1 MAIAKKSAVKTIADF
16 RSLHDPSVVVPTKIK
31 KGLEALAA
39 EHAEAWEYEA
49 DFLERTKVTPVQLNA
64 YREQFKAHFVEA
76 QEPGR
81 RTPVRA
87 WFGTTKAAKAA
98 RGE

>member
-1 MAIAKKSAVKTIADF
+1 MALKKSPVKTIADF
-16 RSLHDPSVVVPTKIK
+16 RALHDPSVVVPTKIK
-31 KGLEALAA
+31 KAIESLAA
-39 EHAEAWEYEA
+39 EGAEQWEYEA
-49 DFLERTKVTPVQLNA
+49 EFLERAKVTPVQLNS
-64 YREQFKAHFVEA
+64 YREQFASHYVEA